1 MQSNSSKTFMAI
13 IALTAWIALGLQ
25 QYILIDNT
33 PGNGMT
39 PLQAVG
45 RFLIFFTVLS
55 NFLVAISLTVILV
68 APRSGAGLFFQ
79 SHL

>member
-33 PGNGMT
+33 PAM
-39 PLQAVG
+39 V
-45 RFLIFFTVLS
+45 
-55 NFLVAISLTVILV
+55 
-68 APRSGAGLFFQ
+68 
-79 SHL
+79 